1 MTMNKLDDPGLGR
14 GEGDPRSDPVDHRID
29 GQNWLSWRRVTG

>member
-14 GEGDPRSDPVDHRID
+14 GEGDPRCDPVDTKFMAR
-29 GQNWLSWRRVTG
+29 TG